1 MDIVT
6 FTIDGKEVKGF
17 VKTKVQKMSDVK
29 LIPRRLGKIELE
41 ARLAKLVANTIAEV
55 SPSNMLFQSCIVCE
69 HFNNE
74 TEICAQFNVR
84 PPARII
90 VFGCV
95 KYTESS
101 HIDGD
106 IPF

>member
-1 MDIVT
+1 
-6 FTIDGKEVKGF
+6 
-17 VKTKVQKMSDVK
+17 MSSNVK
-29 LIPRRLGKIELE
+29 LVPRRLGKHELSS
-41 ARLAKLVANTIAEV
+41 RLTNLVASIIADV
-55 SPSNMLFQSCIVCE
+55 SPSNMLFQSCLVCE
-69 HFNNE
+69 HFGEN
-74 TEICAQFNVR
+74 EICKQFNVR

-95 KYTESS
+95 KFEESS

>member
-1 MDIVT
+1 
-6 FTIDGKEVKGF
+6 
-17 VKTKVQKMSDVK
+17 MSDVK

-41 ARLAKLVANTIAEV
+41 SRLSKLVADTIAQV

-69 HFNNE
+69 HFGE
-74 TEICAQFNVR
+74 DEVCRMFNVR

-95 KYTESS
+95 KYEESS
-101 HIDGD
+101 HIDD
-106 IPF
+106 EIPF